1 MPKIW
6 LSGIIAAVATAC
18 DLCPAPALA
27 DAQLSAPSNAPLR
40 EIPHPAPT
48 SGIDIRIQ
56 REVLNQLS
64 GVLESQYAIEDIA
77 KKLATFVSAKA
88 KSNAYIVKFL

>member
-6 LSGIIAAVATAC
+6 LSGIIASVATAC

-27 DAQLSAPSNAPLR
+27 EAQLSAPSNAPLS

-48 SGIDIRIQ
+48 GGIDIRTQ
-56 REVLNQLS
+56 REVMNQLA
-64 GVLESQYAIEDIA
+64 GALESQYANEDAA

-88 KSNAYIVKFL
+88 KSNA